1 MERFQWSTSEID
13 KMDFFQTTKIL
24 FDEETKEKK
33 EPLVF
38 IDQIPEIAI
47 K

>member
-1 MERFQWSTSEID
+1 MDRFNWTTSEID

-24 FDEETKEKK
+24 FDEEQVKK

-38 IDQIPEIAI
+38 IDQIPEISI